1 MPPMRI
7 VDAREITVPIGSNM
21 RNAAIDFSGMTVSIA
36 ALVTD
41 ETRDGKPVI
50 GYGFNSNGR
59 YAQGGILRERCST
72 DPCRIRRIA
81 LRP

>member
-1 MPPMRI
+1 MRI
-7 VDAREITVPIGSNM
+7 VDAREITVPIGSSM

-41 ETRDGKPVI
+41 ETRHGKPVI

-59 YAQGGILRERCST
+59 YAARRDPPRAAVPT
-72 DPCRIRRIA
+72 DPGRSPGFA